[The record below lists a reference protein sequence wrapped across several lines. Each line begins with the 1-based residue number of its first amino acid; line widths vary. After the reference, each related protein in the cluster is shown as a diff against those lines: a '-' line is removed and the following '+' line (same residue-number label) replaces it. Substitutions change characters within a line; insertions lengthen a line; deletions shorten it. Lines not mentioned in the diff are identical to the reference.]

1 MKVLFLDTVHPVLSE
16 RLSKHGMAC
25 IDASGT
31 EPLEAVQAHPDVQ
44 GIVLR
49 SRIRVDATLMDRLPD
64 LKFICRSGAGLE
76 NIDVASAQFRDIKVY
91 NSPEGNRDAV
101 GEHAL
106 GMLLSLLNL
115 LREADRSMRDG
126 HWDREGHRGMELA
139 GRTVG
144 ILGYGNMGS
153 AFAGKL
159 SGIGCKVMA
168 FDPYRRG
175 IDGDHNDTVRAVDL
189 ATLQRETDVLSL
201 HCNLTPE
208 TRGMVDRG
216 FLGSFAKPIIL
227 INTARG
233 AIMRTADLLDALQT
247 GQVIAAGL
255 DVFERETSSFETVA
269 NEGDPVW
276 MRLMAHPRVQV
287 SPHVAGWTE
296 ESYVKLSST
305 LADKVLADFGR

>member
-1 MKVLFLDTVHPVLSE
+1 MKVLFLDTVHPVLSK
-16 RLSKHGMAC
+16 RLSEAGMAC
-25 IDASGT
+25 IDATGT
-31 EPLEAVQAHPDVQ
+31 EPHEAIRHHFDAQ
-44 GIVLR
+44 GVVLR
-49 SRIRVDATLMDRLPD
+49 SRIRVDAELLDRLPD

-106 GMLLSLLNL
+106 GMLLSLMNL
-115 LREADRSMRDG
+115 LREADRSMREG
-126 HWDREGHRGMELA
+126 QWDREGHRGMELA

-159 SGIGCKVMA
+159 TGIGCRIIA
-168 FDPYRRG
+168 CDPYRTG
-175 IDGDHNDTVRAVDL
+175 FDEDCGGAVRAVDL
-189 ATLQRETDVLSL
+189 DTLQREADVLSL
-201 HCNLTPE
+201 HCSLTPE
-208 TRGMVDRG
+208 TRGMVDRS
-216 FLGSFAKPIIL
+216 FLGGFAKPIIL
-227 INTARG
+227 INTSRG
-233 AIMRTADLLDALQT
+233 AVLRTTDLLDALQT
-247 GQVIAAGL
+247 GQVIGAGL

-296 ESYVKLSST
+296 ESYLKLSSV
-305 LADKVLADFGR
+305 LADKVLADFGG

>member
-1 MKVLFLDTVHPVLSE
+1 MKVLFIDTVHPVLAE
-16 RLSKHGMAC
+16 RLTAAGMEC
-25 IDASGT
+25 VDGT
-31 EPLEAVQAHPDVQ
+31 AIPAEEAVQAHGDAAGLV
-44 GIVLR
+44 IR
-49 SRIRVDATLMDRLPD
+49 SRVRVDAPLMDRLPA

-76 NIDVASAQFRDIKVY
+76 NIDLAVAHFRGVKVY

-106 GMLLSLLNL
+106 GLLLSLLNL
-115 LREADRSMRDG
+115 LREADRSLREG
-126 HWDREGHRGMELA
+126 RWDREGHRGMELA

-159 SGIGCKVMA
+159 SGMGCRILA
-168 FDPYRRG
+168 CDPYRADF
-175 IDGDHNDTVRAVDL
+175 DGDHGGKVQAVDL
-189 ATLQRETDVLSL
+189 STLQREADVLSV
-201 HCNLTPE
+201 HCHLTPE
-208 TRGMVDRG
+208 TRGMVDRA
-216 FLGSFAKPIIL
+216 FLSSFAKPFIL
-227 INTARG
+227 LNTARG
-233 AIMRTADLLDALQT
+233 PIVRTVDLLDSLQT
-247 GQVIAAGL
+247 GQVMAAGL

-296 ESYVKLSST
+296 ESYVKLSSV
-305 LADKVLADFGR
+305 LADKVLADFG

>member
-1 MKVLFLDTVHPVLSE
+1 MKVLFIDTVHPVLAE
-16 RLSKHGMAC
+16 RLTAAGMTC
-25 IDASGT
+25 VDGT
-31 EPLEAVQAHPDVQ
+31 SIPAFEAVQAHSDAA
-44 GIVLR
+44 GIVIR
-49 SRIRVDATLMDRLPD
+49 SRVRVDADFMDRLPD

-76 NIDVASAQFRDIKVY
+76 NIDLAVAQFRGIKVY

-115 LREADRSMRDG
+115 LREADRSLREG

-144 ILGYGNMGS
+144 ILGYGNMGT

-159 SGIGCKVMA
+159 TGMGCRILA
-168 FDPYRRG
+168 CDPYRSSF
-175 IDGDHNDTVRAVDL
+175 DGDHHGKVEAVDL
-189 ATLQRETDVLSL
+189 PTLQREADVLSL

-208 TRGMVDRG
+208 TKGLVDRT
-216 FLGSFAKPIIL
+216 FFASFAKPFIL
-227 INTARG
+227 LNTARG
-233 AIMRTADLLDALQT
+233 PIVRTVDLLDALQT
-247 GQVIAAGL
+247 GQVMAAGL

-296 ESYVKLSST
+296 ESYVKLSSV
-305 LADKVLADFGR
+305 LADKVLADFG

>member
-16 RLSKHGMAC
+16 RLSAAGMAC
-25 IDASGT
+25 VDGTTAS
-31 EPLEAVQAHPDVQ
+31 PLESIRNHPDAA

-49 SRIRVDATLMDRLPD
+49 SRIRVDADLLDRLPA
-64 LKFICRSGAGLE
+64 LRFICRSGAGLE
-76 NIDVASAQFRDIKVY
+76 NIDIASARFRDIRVY

-106 GMLLSLLNL
+106 GMLLSLMNQ
-115 LREADRSMRDG
+115 LREADRSMRSG
-126 HWDREGHRGMELA
+126 QWDREGHRGMELS

-159 SGIGCKVMA
+159 TGIGCRILA
-168 FDPYRRG
+168 CDPHRKG
-175 IDGDHNDTVRAVDL
+175 FDGDHGGAVKAVDL
-189 ATLQRETDVLSL
+189 ATLQRESDVLSL

-208 TRGMVDRG
+208 TKGMVDRT
-216 FLGSFAKPIIL
+216 FLGAFSKPIIL

-233 AIMRTADLLDALQT
+233 AILRSTDLLDALQT
-247 GQVIAAGL
+247 GHVMAAGL
-255 DVFERETSSFETVA
+255 DVFERETSSFESVA

-276 MRLMAHPRVQV
+276 MRLMAHPRIQV

-296 ESYVKLSST
+296 ESYVKLSSV
-305 LADKVLADFGR
+305 LADKVLADFG

>member
-1 MKVLFLDTVHPVLSE
+1 MKVLFLDTVHPILAE
-16 RLSKHGMAC
+16 RLSAAGMDCVDATGQPVGEALVAHG
-25 IDASGT
+25 DAEG
-31 EPLEAVQAHPDVQ
+31 L
-44 GIVLR
+44 VLR
-49 SRIRVDATLMDRLPD
+49 SKIRLDGATLERLPA

-76 NIDVASAQFRDIKVY
+76 NIDIATAQFRGIRVY

-115 LREADRSMRDG
+115 LREADQSLRAG
-126 HWDREGHRGMELA
+126 QWDREGHRGMELA
-139 GRTVG
+139 SRTVG
-144 ILGYGNMGS
+144 ILGYGHMGS

-159 SGIGCKVMA
+159 AGMGCRILA
-168 FDPYRRG
+168 CDPYRQDFHG
-175 IDGDHNDTVRAVDL
+175 DLDGKVEAVDL
-189 ATLQRETDVLSL
+189 ATLQSDSDVLSL

-208 TRGMVDRG
+208 TRGMVDRA
-216 FLGSFAKPIIL
+216 FLSSFVKPLIV
-227 INTARG
+227 INTSRG
-233 AIMRTADLLDALQT
+233 PVVRTSGLLDALQT
-247 GQVIAAGL
+247 GHVIAAGL

-296 ESYVKLSST
+296 ESYVKLSSV
-305 LADKVLADFGR
+305 LAEKVLGDFG

>member
-1 MKVLFLDTVHPVLSE
+1 MKVLFIDTVHPVLAE
-16 RLSKHGMAC
+16 RLTAAGMLC
-25 IDASGT
+25 VDGT
-31 EPLEAVQAHPDVQ
+31 SIRADEAVRAHGDAEGLV
-44 GIVLR
+44 IR
-49 SRIRVDATLMDRLPD
+49 SRVRVDAPLMDRLPG

-76 NIDVASAQFRDIKVY
+76 NIDLAVSQFRGIKVY

-115 LREADRSMRDG
+115 LREADRSLREG
-126 HWDREGHRGMELA
+126 RWDREGHRGMELA

-159 SGIGCKVMA
+159 TGMGCRILA
-168 FDPYRRG
+168 HDPYRPSF
-175 IDGDHNDTVRAVDL
+175 DGDHDGKVQAVDL
-189 ATLQRETDVLSL
+189 PTLQREADVLSL

-208 TRGMVDRG
+208 TKGMVDRT
-216 FLGSFAKPIIL
+216 FISSFAKPFIL
-227 INTARG
+227 LNSARG
-233 AIMRTADLLDALQT
+233 AIVRTVDLLDALQT
-247 GQVIAAGL
+247 GQVMAAGL

-296 ESYVKLSST
+296 ESYVKLSSV
-305 LADKVLADFGR
+305 LADKVLADFG